1 MPKARGAVSIRGMEA
16 LTRRRHDRLDL
27 LAIVV
32 VTTLCAVWGLQQV
45 AAKVAIAGGLA
56 PLQQCAL
63 RHAVAAVLLCLYVLW
78 RGGGAALGLMFRRDG
93 GFRPCLVVG
102 TLFALEFVALFPGLA
117 LTTASRGVIF
127 LYTAPFFTALG
138 VHLLVPAERFGARQ
152 AIGLAIAF
160 SGVAVAFAG
169 GLGRGGGSVAGDLLC
184 LLAGALWGIT
194 TVVLRSSPHLLRV
207 PPTRLLLYQ
216 LGLSAP
222 LLMAFSLLTG
232 EHTRW
237 ADVTTLA
244 WLSLFY
250 QTVIVAFASYLAWMW
265 LVLIYPAGGLA
276 GFSFLTP
283 LFGILAGV
291 LLLGE
296 HAGLP
301 LLAGL
306 VAIAVGLMLLNS
318 KRPAS

>member
-1 MPKARGAVSIRGMEA
+1 MET

-27 LAIVV
+27 LAIAV
-32 VTTLCAVWGLQQV
+32 VTLLCALWGLQQV
-45 AAKVAIAGGLA
+45 AAKVAIAGGLP
-56 PLQQCAL
+56 PLLQCAL
-63 RHAVAAVLLCLYVLW
+63 RHAVAAVLLCLYVAW
-78 RGGGAALGLMFRRDG
+78 RQGGAGLGVMFRRDG
-93 GFRPCLVVG
+93 GLRPCLVVG

-117 LTTASRGVIF
+117 LTSASRGVIF

-152 AIGLAIAF
+152 AIGLGVAF
-160 SGVAVAFAG
+160 SGVAVAFAD
-169 GLGRGGGSVAGDLLC
+169 GLFNGGGSVVGDLLC

-194 TVVLRSSPHLLRV
+194 TVVLRSSPGMMRV
-207 PPTRLLLYQ
+207 PATRVLMYQ

-222 LLMAFSLLTG
+222 LLVACSLLVG
-232 EHTRW
+232 EHTAW
-237 ADVTTLA
+237 AEVTTLA

-265 LVLIYPAGGLA
+265 LVLVYPAGALA

-296 HAGLP
+296 HAGP
-301 LLAGL
+301 ALLVGL
-306 VAIAVGLMLLNS
+306 VAIAAGLMLLNG
-318 KRPAS
+318 KRPAG